1 MLSIIPIEAS
11 EKNRWTRFLTGA
23 IVNAMT
29 AQTCADAVE
38 VLRYSAFTTMP
49 SGGNPAGVVL
59 DAEALGETEMLAIA
73 ARIGYSETAFVTAR
87 DEAARRYRLRYFSP
101 RAEVA
106 FCGHAT
112 VATAV
117 ALAERDG
124 PGQLV
129 FDTQAGEVSV
139 ATGTGDG
146 PPHATLT
153 SVPAHSHPAVDAEI
167 EPTLKALRWARD
179 DLDPALPPHIA
190 FAGNDHLVLA
200 VRARERLAALDYDF
214 DALEGIMRRHGWTTV
229 HLVWREAADR
239 FDFHARDPFPVGG
252 VVEDPAT
259 GAAAAAFGG
268 YLRSLGMVN
277 GPTQVRI
284 RQGEDMGR
292 PSDLLVEVTPDDAR
306 VRVTG
311 QAVRIPEE

>member
-1 MLSIIPIEAS
+1 
-11 EKNRWTRFLTGA
+11 
-23 IVNAMT
+23 MT
-29 AQTCADAVE
+29 ARTAGTTPPQACADAVE
-38 VLRYSAFTTMP
+38 VLRYSAFTTVP
-49 SGGNPAGVVL
+49 WGGNPAGVVL
-59 DAEALGETEMLAIA
+59 NAEALGEAEMLAVA
-73 ARIGYSETAFVTAR
+73 ARIGFSETAFVIAR
-87 DEAARRYRLRYFSP
+87 DETAHRYRLRYFSP

-117 ALAERDG
+117 ALAERTG
-124 PGQLV
+124 PGELV
-129 FDTQAGEVSV
+129 FDTRAGEVSV
-139 ATGTGDG
+139 ATGIGDG
-146 PPHATLT
+146 PFHATLT
-153 SVPAHSHPAVDAEI
+153 SVPARSRPAVEAEV
-167 EPTLKALRWARD
+167 EPVLKALRWTRH

-200 VRARERLAALDYDF
+200 ARTRERLAALDYDF
-214 DALEGIMRRHGWTTV
+214 DALEDVMRRHGWTTV
-229 HLVWREAADR
+229 HLVWRATVDR

-268 YLRSLGMVN
+268 YLRSLGLVSE
-277 GPTQVRI
+277 PTQVRI

-292 PSDLLVEVTPDDAR
+292 PSDLLLEVTPDDAR